1 MNPASVPAKA
11 NTAAN
16 TAAQGDTAAKGG
28 VTTTRAAPA
37 NANLGAGLDKL
48 GLALPCEARNKLNA
62 YVALLAKWNGT
73 YNLTAIRDP
82 EAMVSAHLLDSL
94 AIVRYLKPGNLI
106 DVGAGGGLP
115 SIPVAIWAAA
125 ALPDLKITALDSNHK
140 KAAFLRQAKAE
151 LKLTNLDVSGERVE
165 AWEPPVKYG
174 QIVSRAFSDL
184 YEFFHLTAP
193 VAAPDAV
200 WLAMKGVHPHE
211 EIAQLPPE
219 CKLEQVIPLKVP
231 GLEAARHLVLLKRA

>member
-1 MNPASVPAKA
+1 MNSAVPA
-11 NTAAN
+11 
-16 TAAQGDTAAKGG
+16 
-28 VTTTRAAPA
+28 APDSSA
-37 NANLGAGLDKL
+37 TSPPLDAGLEQL
-48 GLALPCEARNKLNA
+48 GLALPCEARDKLNA
-62 YVALLAKWNGT
+62 YIGLLAKWNGT

-82 EAMVSAHLLDSL
+82 QAMVSAHLLDSL
-94 AIVRYLKPGNLI
+94 AIVRYLKPGNLL

-125 ALPDLKITALDSNHK
+125 ALPDLKVTALDSNHK

-151 LKLTNLDVSGERVE
+151 LKLTNLDVCGERVE

-219 CKLEQVIPLKVP
+219 CKLDRVIALNVP
-231 GLEAARHLVLLKRA
+231 GLDAERHLVLLQRP

>member
-1 MNPASVPAKA
+1 MNAVTSSTSA
-11 NTAAN
+11 AAN
-16 TAAQGDTAAKGG
+16 ASLHTGSNINS
-28 VTTTRAAPA
+28 
-37 NANLGAGLDKL
+37 NASLDAGLEQL
-48 GLALPCEARNKLNA
+48 GLALPCEARDKLNA
-62 YVALLAKWNGT
+62 YIALLAKWNGT

-82 EAMVSAHLLDSL
+82 EAMVAAHLLDSL
-94 AIVRYLKPGNLI
+94 ALVRYLKPGNLL

-125 ALPDLKITALDSNHK
+125 ALPDLKVTALDSNHK

-151 LKLTNLDVSGERVE
+151 LNLANLEVCGERVE
-165 AWEPPVKYG
+165 AWEPPVKFG

-193 VAAPDAV
+193 VAAPGAV

-219 CKLEQVIPLKVP
+219 CKLDRVIPLKVP
-231 GLEAARHLVLLKRA
+231 GLDAERHLVLLTRP

>member
-1 MNPASVPAKA
+1 MQIQVDSVG
-11 NTAAN
+11 TQLE
-16 TAAQGDTAAKGG
+16 T
-28 VTTTRAAPA
+28 
-37 NANLGAGLDKL
+37 GLDQL
-48 GLALPCEARNKLNA
+48 GLALPCDARDKLNA
-62 YVALLAKWNGT
+62 YVTLLAKWNGT
-73 YNLTAIRDP
+73 YNLTAIRDQ
-82 EAMVSAHLLDSL
+82 EAMVSGHLLDSL

-125 ALPDLKITALDSNHK
+125 ALPDLKVTALDSNHK

-151 LKLTNLDVSGERVE
+151 LKLANLDVSGERVE

-174 QIVSRAFSDL
+174 QIISRAFSDL
-184 YEFFHLTAP
+184 YEFFHLTTP

-219 CKLEQVIPLKVP
+219 CKLDQVIKLKVP
-231 GLEAARHLVLLKRA
+231 GLNAERHLVILRRA

>member
-1 MNPASVPAKA
+1 MNAVASSAPA
-11 NTAAN
+11 AAN
-16 TAAQGDTAAKGG
+16 VNPG
-28 VTTTRAAPA
+28 VQTGSSPSG
-37 NANLGAGLDKL
+37 NASLDAGLEQL
-48 GLALPCEARNKLNA
+48 GLALPCDARDKLNA
-62 YVALLAKWNGT
+62 YIALLAKWNGT

-82 EAMVSAHLLDSL
+82 EAMLSAHLLDSL
-94 AIVRYLKPGNLI
+94 AIVRYLKPGNLL

-125 ALPDLKITALDSNHK
+125 ALPDLKVTALDSNHK

-151 LKLTNLDVSGERVE
+151 LKLTNLDVCGERVE
-165 AWEPPVKYG
+165 AWEPPVKFG

-219 CKLEQVIPLKVP
+219 CKLAQVIPLKVP
-231 GLEAARHLVLLKRA
+231 GLAAERHLVLLTRP